1 MTRKPLA
8 WRLCVL
14 ATVVLCILS
23 YSPLVIPL
31 DVSTPSLWGLPRTL
45 WMGILA
51 YLAIVAVTF
60 VATRVHPDLDDDE
73 EGKEA

>member
-31 DVSTPSLWGLPRTL
+31 DVSTPALWGLPRTL

-73 EGKEA
+73 EGEEA